1 MKSSQFLKEGFVEDA
16 NEVHEDHEVHMA
28 RSDLFHAAED
38 ALSLHKLLKNVSEQQ
53 GLEGWV
59 AAKITLAADYLNTVR
74 EYVEYQLMSG
84 AVPVA
89 SAMQT
94 NELPIAEGVAQGT
107 DEKDPNKKQP
117 KKSGLDLSTLRAAA
131 KTATP
136 ASELPK
142 KQDKDQGMAEEQVT
156 EMSAGSVATVVN
168 PTPKNKAKVGTLF
181 GGTYK
186 QKKTK

>member
-1 MKSSQFLKEGFVEDA
+1 
-16 NEVHEDHEVHMA
+16 
-28 RSDLFHAAED
+28 
-38 ALSLHKLLKNVSEQQ
+38 
-53 GLEGWV
+53 
-59 AAKITLAADYLNTVR
+59 LNTVR

-94 NELPIAEGVAQGT
+94 NELPIAEGT

-117 KKSGLDLSTLRAAA
+117 KKSGLDLSTLRSAA
-131 KTATP
+131 KTAKP

-142 KQDKDQGMAEEQVT
+142 KQEQDMAEGLTNDYFKRRKDEEDRIAGTKAPTKRTPQQTDYAKRRAQEKKVEQGVAEEQVT